1 MNELLHHQ
9 SLSLMSQ
16 TSVLWDAAR
25 PTEPIAI
32 SPWTLR
38 RIPAKCILTCPT
50 MNQWRRRPSG
60 MPGFSVVWLGQL
72 VSMTGSGMTRFALTI
87 WVWQETGEATALA
100 LVAVF
105 SFAPAIFFSPIAGVI
120 VDRVSRKH
128 IMIISDLGAG
138 LSTVAL
144 LILYST
150 GLLEIWHLW
159 AAGFFASAFESF
171 QFPAYSAAITTM
183 IDKKHYT
190 RANAM
195 LGMVES
201 ASGIIAPASAG
212 ALLPVIGISGIMV
225 IDIVTFLFA
234 IGALL
239 IVVIPNPA
247 ETAAGRAS
255 RGTLLQESIFG
266 FRYIFS
272 NPSLLGLLLIFF
284 ATNLTFGLVIILFA
298 PMILGTTEMMFGI
311 GGVVGGLVIAAW
323 GGFKRRIHRVLLGLI
338 LMSVFG
344 QIVIGLGQSTKVW
357 TVGAF
362 LAMFFMPLVN
372 GSSQAIWQAKVQPD
386 IQGKVFATR
395 RLIAQISS
403 PVAMILGG
411 RLADVVFEPAMAAGG
426 TLARIFQPLV
436 GSGPGSGMALL
447 FVFSGIAGVIVAI
460 TGYLIPVIREVETR
474 LPDYETPGTPP
485 A

>member
-1 MNELLHHQ
+1 MVRQLN
-9 SLSLMSQ
+9 
-16 TSVLWDAAR
+16 
-25 PTEPIAI
+25 
-32 SPWTLR
+32 
-38 RIPAKCILTCPT
+38 
-50 MNQWRRRPSG
+50 RRPSG
-60 MPGFSVVWLGQL
+60 LLGFSIVWLGQL

-105 SFAPAIFFSPIAGVI
+105 SFAPAIIFSPIAGAI

-128 IMIISDLGAG
+128 VMIASDLAAG

-150 GLLEIWHLW
+150 GHLQIWHLW

-183 IDKKHYT
+183 IEKKHYT

-201 ASGIIAPASAG
+201 TSTIIAPASAG
-212 ALLPVIGISGIMV
+212 ALLPLLGINGIMV
-225 IDIVTFLFA
+225 VDIATFVFA
-234 IGALL
+234 IGTLL
-239 IVVIPNPA
+239 FVVIPNPVQ
-247 ETAAGRAS
+247 TAVGRAS
-255 RGTLLQESIFG
+255 RGSLLQESAFG

-284 ATNLTFGLVIILFA
+284 ATNLTFGLAMILFA
-298 PMILGTTEMMFGI
+298 PMILARTANNTVILGTTQMMFGV
-311 GGVVGGLVIAAW
+311 GGVAGGLVIAAW
-323 GGFKRRIHRVLLGLI
+323 GGFKRRIHGVLLGLI
-338 LMSVFG
+338 LMSIFG
-344 QIVIGLGQSTKVW
+344 QIVIGVGQSTHVW
-357 TVGAF
+357 VVGAF

-372 GSSQAIWQAKVQPD
+372 GSSQAIWQAKVSPD

-403 PVAMILGG
+403 PAAMILGG
-411 RLADVVFEPAMAAGG
+411 RLADVVFEPAMASGG
-426 TLARIFQPLV
+426 TFAQFFQPLV
-436 GSGPGSGMALL
+436 GSGPGAGMALL
-447 FVFSGIAGVIVAI
+447 FVFSGILGVAAALI
-460 TGYLIPVIREVETR
+460 GYLVPAVRQVETR
-474 LPDYETPGTPP
+474 LPDYDAPGTVGV
-485 A
+485 